1 MYELLP
7 IIVLTFSAIV
17 CWISIWAASHGRQL
31 KQSDYTLLCKT
42 GIVTY
47 PIMCFVVLKSTLTVV
62 FLTSFTGI
70 AILCYSLLF
79 IAFTL
84 GTFRLNSKRFRIIT
98 LGGMLGY
105 IGWVSTVPFIPK
117 ILDWLGFS

>member
-1 MYELLP
+1 MYELVP
-7 IIVLTFSAIV
+7 IIVLTFSAIG
-17 CWISIWAASHGRQL
+17 CWISIWTASHGRQL

-42 GIVTY
+42 GTVSY
-47 PIMCFVVLKSTLTVV
+47 LIMCFVVLKSPLPVV

-79 IAFTL
+79 IALTL
-84 GTFRLNSKRFRIIT
+84 VTCGLNSKRFRIIT

-105 IGWVSTVPFIPK
+105 IGSVSAVPFIPK
-117 ILDWLGFS
+117 ILDWFGFH